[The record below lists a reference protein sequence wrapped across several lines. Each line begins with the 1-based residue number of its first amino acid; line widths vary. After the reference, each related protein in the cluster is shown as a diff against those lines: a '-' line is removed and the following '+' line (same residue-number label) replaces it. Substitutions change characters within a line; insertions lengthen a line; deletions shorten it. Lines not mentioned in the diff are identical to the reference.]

1 MISFDKNDIFI
12 VTGASSGIGKSTA
25 ILLNELGATV
35 VAIARNKDRLN
46 KMKAKCKYPE
56 NMHLEIKD
64 LTENIE
70 ELPNFVTKLK
80 EKYGKFQGMA
90 YCAGIAEIVPIQLV
104 EEEKIK
110 KIFDTNYFAPIFMIK
125 GFADKDNNTGNRAS
139 IVVIASASAILSD
152 KGHTSYSGSKA
163 AIIQSCE
170 TLAKELAFDNIRLN
184 CVSPTDVLTKL
195 TSFRNPDEYLFYPFG
210 AGHVQDVSNMIIY
223 LLSSKSEWITA
234 QNYIIDCGFITNKE
248 KLKYPRINT
257 HTHTR
262 GGGVPFHQRFWRHKT
277 K

>member
-1 MISFDKNDIFI
+1 
-12 VTGASSGIGKSTA
+12 
-25 ILLNELGATV
+25 
-35 VAIARNKDRLN
+35 
-46 KMKAKCKYPE
+46 MK
-56 NMHLEIKD
+56 
-64 LTENIE
+64 
-70 ELPNFVTKLK
+70 KLR
-80 EKYGKFQGMA
+80 
-90 YCAGIAEIVPIQLV
+90 I
-104 EEEKIK
+104 KIK

-195 TSFRNPDEYLFYPFG
+195 TSFTNPDEYLFYPFG

-257 HTHTR
+257 HTHS
-262 GGGVPFHQRFWRHKT
+262 GVPFHQRFWRHKT